1 MPRLKAAFNE
11 LNGFYNIQRA
21 WATPRGPQ
29 SRRIPAEVADTI
41 FTILVEELQV
51 VEGATLLGGK
61 PRMWRNDFIHHH
73 VISEGVC
80 EEYRIPSPLFRHD
93 GKFLNGPR
101 GWSVSIWRDKESLEA
116 LEALNRA
123 HKRLMLLYLEYM
135 DNGSMLN
142 RIEREIGTVR
152 LEGVFPTTICLGPA
166 EYDAMCKEYQERMGK
181 SYQGGTIFGFDVT
194 RMDEPRMDE
203 PGVVIAP

>member
-1 MPRLKAAFNE
+1 MRLKAAFNE

-80 EEYRIPSPLFRHD
+80 EEYRIPRPCSGMTGSSSTDPVD
-93 GKFLNGPR
+93 GRCP
-101 GWSVSIWRDKESLEA
+101 
-116 LEALNRA
+116 
-123 HKRLMLLYLEYM
+123 
-135 DNGSMLN
+135 
-142 RIEREIGTVR
+142 
-152 LEGVFPTTICLGPA
+152 
-166 EYDAMCKEYQERMGK
+166 
-181 SYQGGTIFGFDVT
+181 FGVT
-194 RMDEPRMDE
+194 RSPWK
-203 PGVVIAP
+203 PWKP